1 MKNISRNP
9 QLLDFNK
16 VLKVKKV
23 RKIRKGK
30 GKSIQCTKTDIVCF
44 LVIILFILYLYL
56 FRTKNKKKEENL
68 LVKHNLKMIKEL
80 NYNYFNTSKY
90 SL

>member
-23 RKIRKGK
+23 RKVRKGK
-30 GKSIQCTKTDIVCF
+30 SKSIQCTKTDIVCF

-56 FRTKNKKKEENL
+56 FRTKNKKEEENL